1 MPPCDLERSR
11 LVEKDALL
19 QAQEQGAEEKLKGVE
34 TRLAERQAT
43 ERPVAERVA
52 TARHQEEGAAG
63 EA

>member
-19 QAQEQGAEEKLKGVE
+19 QAREQGAEEKLKGLE
-34 TRLAERQAT
+34 TCLAERQAT

-52 TARHQEEGAAG
+52 TTRHQEEGAAG